1 VNFLHN
7 AIHGKVLLD
16 MAALIL
22 MLISMDYRVVGDTF
36 HEATGV
42 IITVF
47 FLFHNFWNRQWYAAV
62 FQGKYDICRGLRTAV
77 NLLLLLAMLLLI
89 ISAVP
94 IAHVIVSAIPV
105 PVRITMQEIHV
116 LSAYWSFIL
125 IAVHLGMHGVMLR
138 RVLKKTLG
146 ISGGKRVGKTVWH
159 IFFVGVV
166 VYGIQ
171 ASFAREISSHL
182 FLQYTADFWSTDS
195 SLGKFF
201 LDYAAILGMYSCITY
216 SIMKILQN

>member
-1 VNFLHN
+1 MHN
-7 AIHGKVLLD
+7 AIRGKVLLD

-22 MLISMDYRVVGDTF
+22 MLISMAYRVVGDTF
-36 HEATGV
+36 HEAAGV

-47 FLFHNFWNRQWYAAV
+47 FLFHNFWNLQWYAAV
-62 FQGKYDICRGLRTAV
+62 FQGKYDIWRGLRTAV

-105 PVRITMQEIHV
+105 PVRIKMQEIHIW
-116 LSAYWSFIL
+116 SAYWSFIL
-125 IAVHLGMHGVMLR
+125 ISIHLGMHGMMLR
-138 RVLKKTLG
+138 RVFKKMLG
-146 ISGGKRVGKTVWH
+146 ISVGKTVWYL
-159 IFFVGVV
+159 FFVGVV

-171 ASFAREISSHL
+171 ASFAREIGSQL
-182 FLQYTADFWSTDS
+182 FLQYTADFWNMDS

-201 LDYAAILGMYSCITY
+201 LDHAAILGMYSGITY
-216 SIMKILQN
+216 SLMKILQK